1 MVSNQNFLIRH
12 NNLSALAQK
21 KKKKKKKNIT
31 LKTQMI
37 KLQKYKVKET
47 LLRNLYRNDT
57 NGLTS

>member
-12 NNLSALAQK
+12 NNLSALAQ
-21 KKKKKKKNIT
+21 KKKKKKNIT